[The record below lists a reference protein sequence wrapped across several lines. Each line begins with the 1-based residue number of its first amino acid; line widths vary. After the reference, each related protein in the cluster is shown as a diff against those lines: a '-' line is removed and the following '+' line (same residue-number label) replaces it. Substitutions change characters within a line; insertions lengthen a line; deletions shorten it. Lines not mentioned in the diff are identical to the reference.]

1 MLDITKMKEK
11 LLLVGAGG
19 FGRVVVEHA
28 IEQQYDVAFVD
39 DGYEIGTEVCGVK
52 VVGHVEDLMTLFRE
66 YKELVVSIG
75 NNKFGKVFM
84 KKRKKL
90 GIIFQISFVN
100 LLISALLRRLD
111 KDVYS

>member
-1 MLDITKMKEK
+1 MKEK

-75 NNKFGKVFM
+75 NNKF
-84 KKRKKL
+84 RE
-90 GIIFQISFVN
+90 S
-100 LLISALLRRLD
+100 
-111 KDVYS
+111 VYEKAERNWV